1 MCFFFN
7 WVKVCVSVFKCFH
20 PKINI
25 VIIYSAFLSFQACMT
40 FKMILDAQT
49 RLGQS
54 AVIVRTSHI
63 QSSGFSLPFANTLTH
78 FYPIKSAHCWL
89 HDRSA
94 SQKHLLKLKI
104 WHLISQPLFK
114 GDPFFT
120 RCNMSQVSPECVC
133 EVLA

>member
-1 MCFFFN
+1 M
-7 WVKVCVSVFKCFH
+7 H
-20 PKINI
+20 
-25 VIIYSAFLSFQACMT
+25 
-40 FKMILDAQT
+40 

-78 FYPIKSAHCWL
+78 FYPIKSAYCWL

-104 WHLISQPLFK
+104 WHLISQPLF
-114 GDPFFT
+114 
-120 RCNMSQVSPECVC
+120 
-133 EVLA
+133 